1 MVLRN
6 AAVLLVPALTCA
18 CGGGAAAP
26 AAGATLPGLTAAFG
40 LPRIV
45 AADLMAS
52 RSMVVEAVYR
62 ASALSGATSRGAVTS
77 TGTLAVDAQGEP
89 RWVATPGDRLV
100 VELGG
105 AHHEFV
111 LRSAQ
116 GDNTQG
122 SAVEWLSRPHTLS
135 YHHEVKGGPSA
146 EVDVQFD
153 GTRFWVHVAGDAA
166 YDGGKVEIDLVAE
179 GASQGV
185 GDLDGADRTTQYA
198 CTGTLQ
204 GDGFAVEVRETQS
217 IRFAS
222 ATSLRLLPGQRGA
235 ASSATTRIDSLL
247 RSGDAEYQFDG
258 VQVRSDYAEKGGR
271 VRNQETHV
279 QGAVLH
285 GRSPF
290 GDCSLVDGVP
300 VLITTAGRFRLG
312 A

>member
-18 CGGGAAAP
+18 CGGGEAASVP
-26 AAGATLPGLTAAFG
+26 GVTLPGLTAAFG

-52 RSMVVEAVYR
+52 RSLLVEAVYR
-62 ASALSGATSRGAVTS
+62 ASSLSGAASKGAVTS
-77 TGTLAVDAQGEP
+77 TGTLTVDAGGES
-89 RWVATPGDRLV
+89 RWGASPNDRLV
-100 VELGG
+100 VECGDVR
-105 AHHEFV
+105 HEFV
-111 LRSAQ
+111 LRTAQ

-122 SAVEWLSRPHTLS
+122 SAAGWLSRPHTLS
-135 YHHEVKGGPSA
+135 YRHEVESGPSA
-146 EVDVQFD
+146 DVDAQFD
-153 GTRFWVHVAGDAA
+153 GARFWVHAVGSAV

-179 GASQGV
+179 GATQGV
-185 GDLDGADRTTQYA
+185 KDLDGADLTTQYA

-222 ATSLRLLPGQRGA
+222 ATSLRLLPGQRGS

-258 VQVRSDYAEKGGR
+258 VQVRSDYGEKGGR
-271 VRNQETHV
+271 MRNRETRV
-279 QGAVLH
+279 QGSVLR
-285 GRSPF
+285 GRDPF
-290 GDCSLVDGVP
+290 GECSMVDGVP
-300 VLITTAGRFRLG
+300 MLTSARDRFRLG
-312 A
+312 V